1 MSLANGTKN
10 NHPEFLENVK
20 HPTSN
25 EEECINQSINHSKIY
40 EKNIDHQY
48 IITMMMQ
55 CQQQLPSS
63 NHWMCMLTTAARLA
77 TILSFLLLCST
88 HVVIQHSPF
97 LALSYPFST
106 TTTTI
111 SGRCH
116 LYHPQQDGTKAY
128 RNCRILPR
136 CISPFLLRSSSSS
149 NDDTTMQLPSDDSTS
164 TTITTTVVN
173 QPSSHPP
180 SHNHRS
186 EIIKKH
192 LLSLISKNDS
202 DENDNNKNQNRN
214 MNDAYGPVEVAAY
227 QLFRSLRD
235 LHASAIVPDVNP
247 SSTTALLLLL
257 FGMKGH
263 PFVIRR
269 SELEHV
275 LPQSSHF
282 VHMFTMNDLQQALE
296 DDFLDA
302 ARGSTDPR
310 TGWKV

>member
-1 MSLANGTKN
+1 
-10 NHPEFLENVK
+10 
-20 HPTSN
+20 
-25 EEECINQSINHSKIY
+25 
-40 EKNIDHQY
+40 
-48 IITMMMQ
+48 MQ

-63 NHWMCMLTTAARLA
+63 HHSMCMLTTAARLA

-88 HVVIQHSPF
+88 RVLLQQISPYT
-97 LALSYPFST
+97 ASSYPFSTTTTT

-149 NDDTTMQLPSDDSTS
+149 NDDTTMQFPSDDSTS
-164 TTITTTVVN
+164 TTFTSVVN
-173 QPSSHPP
+173 QPSSHLP

-192 LLSLISKNDS
+192 LLSLISKSDS
-202 DENDNNKNQNRN
+202 DDDDNNKNNNRN

-235 LHASAIVPDVNP
+235 LHASAIVPDANP
-247 SSTTALLLLL
+247 SSSTTSLLLL

>member
-1 MSLANGTKN
+1 
-10 NHPEFLENVK
+10 
-20 HPTSN
+20 
-25 EEECINQSINHSKIY
+25 
-40 EKNIDHQY
+40 
-48 IITMMMQ
+48 
-55 CQQQLPSS
+55 
-63 NHWMCMLTTAARLA
+63 MLTTAARLA

-106 TTTTI
+106 TTTTNTI

-116 LYHPQQDGTKAY
+116 SCHLQQDGTKAY

-136 CISPFLLRSSSSS
+136 RLSPFLLSSSSSSSSSS
-149 NDDTTMQLPSDDSTS
+149 NDDTTMQLPSFGTDDDSTS
-164 TTITTTVVN
+164 TTTTISVVN

-192 LLSLISKNDS
+192 LLSLISKSDS
-202 DENDNNKNQNRN
+202 DDDDNNKNNNRN

-235 LHASAIVPDVNP
+235 LHASAIVPDANP
-247 SSTTALLLLL
+247 SSTTASLLLL

-282 VHMFTMNDLQQALE
+282 VHMYTMNDLQQALE

>member
-1 MSLANGTKN
+1 
-10 NHPEFLENVK
+10 
-20 HPTSN
+20 
-25 EEECINQSINHSKIY
+25 
-40 EKNIDHQY
+40 
-48 IITMMMQ
+48 MQ

-63 NHWMCMLTTAARLA
+63 HHSMCMLTTAARLA

-88 HVVIQHSPF
+88 RVLLQQISPYT
-97 LALSYPFST
+97 ASSYPFST
-106 TTTTI
+106 TTNTI

-116 LYHPQQDGTKAY
+116 LYHLQQDGSKAY
-128 RNCRILPR
+128 RNCRILR
-136 CISPFLLRSSSSS
+136 RRLSPFLLSSSSS

-192 LLSLISKNDS
+192 LLSLISKSDS
-202 DENDNNKNQNRN
+202 DDDDNNKNNNRN

-247 SSTTALLLLL
+247 SSSSTALLLL

-263 PFVIRR
+263 PFVIRQ